1 MSQLPITSRVKRS
14 PAKSQSSGAVNPDEP
29 VKGYFSTPGEDTT
42 TTEEVTTKGKVIKA
56 SKQRCGIEVDW
67 SDPRCVAYKKMSKE
81 DIEASEVKQGLR
93 TPDKV
98 ETKTTVEKGEPTTG
112 SVDLKASQKSDVMQ
126 PWEVARL
133 NRSNKKLT
141 RNLTKAQSNI
151 ERYKD
156 STSRYGKRKY
166 AEAKLRA
173 ANAQQMYDTQT
184 KAQASGKRGG
194 SSNVTGL
201 DRNKTAGDY
210 TDKEQIEKAK
220 QAQESKKKEK
230 TSNMF
235 KGFVEK
241 ASAFPMRSDSP
252 AKKALVGKQ
261 NQLPPQLKASIKA
274 APGKMKASGFKM
286 NGYGSKK

>member
-14 PAKSQSSGAVNPDEP
+14 PAKSQASGAVNPDEP
-29 VKGYFSTPGEDTT
+29 VKGYFSTPGKDVT
-42 TTEEVTTKGKVIKA
+42 TTEEVTTKGEVTKA

-98 ETKTTVEKGEPTTG
+98 ETKTTVKKGEPTTG
-112 SVDLKASQKSDVMQ
+112 SVELKASQKSDVMQ

-141 RNLTKAQSNI
+141 RNLTKAQSNV
-151 ERYKD
+151 EKYKG

-166 AEAKLRA
+166 EEAKLRV

-201 DRNKTAGDY
+201 DRSKTPGEY
-210 TDKEQIEKAK
+210 TDAEQIEKAK
-220 QAQESKKKEK
+220 
-230 TSNMF
+230 
-235 KGFVEK
+235 K
-241 ASAFPMRSDSP
+241 ASINKMRSNSP

-261 NQLPPQLKASIKA
+261 DQLPPQLKASIKA

-286 NGYGSKK
+286 KGYGSKK